1 MDLASDPDSP
11 QANLVLR
18 ECGSLIVWESGCRG
32 GVASPKACSLSAES
46 HPYGMYGMYGMV
58 CMVSM
63 HKSIKGE
70 FTPDLDDGLGP
81 LQYSLF
87 RLFSLFSLYNYR

>member
-1 MDLASDPDSP
+1 M
-11 QANLVLR
+11 
-18 ECGSLIVWESGCRG
+18 VWY
-32 GVASPKACSLSAES
+32 VW
-46 HPYGMYGMYGMV
+46 YGMV

-70 FTPDLDDGLGP
+70 FRPNLDFEQAP

-87 RLFSLFSLYNYR
+87 RLFSLFSLYSYR

>member
-1 MDLASDPDSP
+1 
-11 QANLVLR
+11 
-18 ECGSLIVWESGCRG
+18 
-32 GVASPKACSLSAES
+32 
-46 HPYGMYGMYGMV
+46 MYGMYGMV

-70 FTPDLDDGLGP
+70 FRLNLDDSTGP